1 VEDVARAFV
10 LALREPRAAGGVF
23 NIGSGVNTTVEDVAL
38 LLARAMGREDIR
50 PEFLNKARAG
60 DIRHCFA
67 DLSHARET
75 LGFVPRRTLADGV
88 PELAEWLARQ
98 TATDRV
104 LDARK
109 ELEARGLVA

>member
-1 VEDVARAFV
+1 MAR
-10 LALREPRAAGGVF
+10 
-23 NIGSGVNTTVEDVAL
+23 
-38 LLARAMGREDIR
+38 LLAGSMGRADLA

-67 DLSHARET
+67 DLSHSRAM
-75 LGFVPRRTLADGV
+75 LGFEPKRSLADGV
-88 PELAEWLARQ
+88 PELADWLARQ

-104 LDARK
+104 LDARR

>member
-1 VEDVARAFV
+1 
-10 LALREPRAAGGVF
+10 
-23 NIGSGVNTTVEDVAL
+23 
-38 LLARAMGREDIR
+38 MGRADLA

-67 DLSHARET
+67 DLSHSRAM
-75 LGFVPRRTLADGV
+75 LGFEPKRSLADGV
-88 PELAEWLARQ
+88 PELADWLARQ

-104 LDARK
+104 LDARR